1 MTNYLYITEF
11 GDALT
16 VELSD
21 DTLLDLQTLVGGY
34 IECVPANPRTLG
46 FSADVWVNE
55 EGLFRQGFAINFLA
69 SYITGRQIVGPAVI
83 ANFTSE
89 GKTIGLTKQQ
99 MARVRKDGMM
109 VDDNNGRNFIVAEAE
124 NLRFGAEVIA

>member
-11 GDALT
+11 GDALS
-16 VELSD
+16 VEVSD
-21 DTLLDLQTLVGGY
+21 NTLLDLQTLVGGY
-34 IECVPANPRTLG
+34 IECVTANPRTLG

-55 EGLFRQGFAINFLA
+55 EGLFQQGFSINFLA
-69 SYITGRQIVGPAVI
+69 SYLTGRQIVGPVVI
-83 ANFTSE
+83 ANVTSE
-89 GKTIGLTKQQ
+89 GNTIGLTKQQ

-109 VDDNNGRNFIVAEAE
+109 VDDNDGRNFIVAEAA